1 MREKWQV
8 FWQNGIVRFWM
19 KSIFYFIILMILL
32 YLYSYSGINNS
43 GFIYNEF

>member
-1 MREKWQV
+1 M
-8 FWQNGIVRFWM
+8 VRFWM